1 MPEEM
6 SLSVNGQSRVPP
18 GFRFH
23 PTEEELLHYYLRKKV
38 AYEKIDLDVIRDV
51 DLNKLEPWDIQEKCK
66 IGSTPQNDWYFFSH
80 KDKKYPTGTRTNRAT
95 AAGFWKATGRD
106 KVIYSNSKRIGMRK
120 TLVFYKGR
128 APHGQKSDW
137 IMHEYRLDDN
147 LTTSSSSSDPN
158 ASNSMGGEAAQ
169 EEGWVVCRVFKKKNH
184 HKAIDS
190 PKSSAITIE
199 AKAAHMLNPSN
210 DGALDQILQYM
221 GRSCKQEN
229 DFTSPLNINNNGLNN
244 IHTITGTTNTT
255 TNNNHSNNHH
265 SNLRFLRPIEIAIN
279 NGLHERFMQLPAL
292 ESPTLTSLPNDRSQD
307 CGGQACYPPLD
318 EGQVLSDAD
327 LGGGTGHLNP
337 VYHSEPGLSDWAAL
351 DRLVA
356 SHLNGQAE
364 TCNHLAC
371 FNEPTM
377 AFSSPAG
384 PLPHAEDDDDDDD
397 DDQDDH
403 HLPLPLPLPLPQLRS
418 STSNFIN
425 RSYHNTH
432 DYNSEIDLWNFTR
445 SSSSSSDPLCHVS
458 NASL

>member
-106 KVIYSNSKRIGMRK
+106 KVIYNNFKRIGMRK
-120 TLVFYKGR
+120 TLVFYEGR

-137 IMHEYRLDDN
+137 IMHEYRLDDHQ
-147 LTTSSSSSDPN
+147 SSSSSDPN
-158 ASNSMGGEAAQ
+158 ALNSMGEGAQ

-184 HKAIDS
+184 HKAISS
-190 PKSSAITIE
+190 PKSSAITID
-199 AKAAHMLNPSN
+199 AKAQMFNPSN

-229 DFTSPLNINNNGLNN
+229 EITSINNNGLN
-244 IHTITGTTNTT
+244 IHITTSTTS
-255 TNNNHSNNHH
+255 NNN
-265 SNLRFLRPIEIAIN
+265 NLRFLRPI
-279 NGLHERFMQLPAL
+279 HDRFMQLPAL

-307 CGGQACYPPLD
+307 SGSQVCYPPID
-318 EGQVLSDAD
+318 DGQVLPDTD
-327 LGGGTGHLNP
+327 LGGGGGGGTGHLINP

-356 SHLNGQAE
+356 SHLNGQVE
-364 TCNHLAC
+364 TCKHLAC

-377 AFSSPAG
+377 TFSSPAP
-384 PLPHAEDDDDDDD
+384 PLPHD
-397 DDQDDH
+397 DDQDD
-403 HLPLPLPLPLPQLRS
+403 LPLPQQLIRS
-418 STSNFIN
+418 STSTFN